1 MAAALALLS
10 KLLPLYLTVGLG
22 WLAGRYLQA
31 SGKHIAGIMLYMVTP
46 AVIFAGV
53 MSAPLTPRV
62 VLLPF
67 LVYSFCSIIALVH
80 LWIARRWLSEA
91 ANMIPLT
98 VGTGNTGYFGIPVAL
113 LLFGEEGLGLYIV
126 CMLGTTLFENS
137 LGFYLAARGRFG
149 VRDCLLKVVRLP
161 SLYAFLLGV
170 ALNFSNVGIPA
181 LLQPLFDN
189 LRGTYSIL
197 GMMIIGMSILNLQG
211 LAGEMRFTLLAFF
224 GKFVAWPL
232 LALAFWWLDSTVL
245 EIYDEAVHR
254 SLLLVSITPVAANT
268 VVIATLLDTSPRQ
281 VAGTAL
287 LSTVFALLYIPLM
300 VSLFVS

>member
-62 VLLPF
+62 VLLPL
-67 LVYSFCSIIALVH
+67 LVYTFCSIIALVH
-80 LWIARRWLSEA
+80 LWLARRWLSEA

-161 SLYAFLLGV
+161 SLYAFFLGV
-170 ALNFSNVGIPA
+170 ALNFSDVGIPT

-224 GKFVAWPL
+224 GKFVAWPV
-232 LALAFWWLDSTVL
+232 LALAFWWLDSAVL
-245 EIYDEAVHR
+245 GIYDEAVHR